1 VDPVELGRRTGV
13 LPPPLAVV
21 WESLTDPFREGT
33 RPWLE
38 LLEDETAPRIL
49 EAARPSLVVWS
60 SIWPHTPEVVIRF
73 ELAPRDRE
81 TALTWT
87 ATSPE
92 ALDASAVGHRRFR
105 LNKLLWEDLRESYGQ

>member
-1 VDPVELGRRTGV
+1 
-13 LPPPLAVV
+13 
-21 WESLTDPFREGT
+21 
-33 RPWLE
+33 
-38 LLEDETAPRIL
+38 
-49 EAARPSLVVWS
+49 
-60 SIWPHTPEVVIRF
+60 VIRF